1 MCENSK
7 FKFRDNFGIKK
18 RALGLK
24 CRIGGSMY
32 RLVLQCVLE
41 VPAGT
46 SNPNQS
52 AKYELEMPAGTSSF
66 KKTFSASFFIFIRLF
81 NVVPLFMINTRY
93 NSDFLNLLK
102 IFELIYF
109 N

>member
-18 RALGLK
+18 RAPGSK
-24 CRIGGSMY
+24 CRIGGSMCWP
-32 RLVLQCVLE
+32 VLQNVLEVPASTSNPNQRAKYELE

-52 AKYELEMPAGTSSF
+52 AGWY
-66 KKTFSASFFIFIRLF
+66 
-81 NVVPLFMINTRY
+81 
-93 NSDFLNLLK
+93 
-102 IFELIYF
+102 FEF
-109 N
+109 